1 MSLKSEGIAYNPDVP
16 IGIMIETAAAA
27 ICSDCLSKKA
37 AFFSLGTNDLTQ
49 YTIGIDRE
57 NPAVAPN
64 YNEFHLAVL
73 RLIQQ
78 TIHSA
83 RMQGI
88 TVSACGE
95 MAGRKESV
103 IILAGMGI
111 RELSMSPKQIPIIKE
126 TLSRFTIKELENI
139 SSRSLY

>member
-1 MSLKSEGIAYNPDVP
+1 
-16 IGIMIETAAAA
+16 
-27 ICSDCLSKKA
+27 
-37 AFFSLGTNDLTQ
+37 
-49 YTIGIDRE
+49 
-57 NPAVAPN
+57 
-64 YNEFHLAVL
+64 
-73 RLIQQ
+73 
-78 TIHSA
+78 
-83 RMQGI
+83 MQGI